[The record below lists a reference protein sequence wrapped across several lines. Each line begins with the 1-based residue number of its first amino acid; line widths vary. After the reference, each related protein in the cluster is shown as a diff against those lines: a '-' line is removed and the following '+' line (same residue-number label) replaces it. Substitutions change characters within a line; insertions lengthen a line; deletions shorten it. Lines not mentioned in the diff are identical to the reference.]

1 MEEKQS
7 VLNIGVVGH
16 IDHGKTTLLSRLSGK
31 WTDTHSEELKRGI
44 TIKLGYAD
52 VIINKCEEC
61 NKYTIKNK
69 CECGGELKRL
79 IGGNFGISF
88 KGSGFY
94 VNDYK
99 KTGPSPSVPSPTPIT
114 APSTTSSETK

>member
-1 MEEKQS
+1 MPNYDFKCKICSHLFEEFQS
-7 VLNIGVVGH
+7 MSEPPLN
-16 IDHGKTTLLSRLSGK
+16 
-31 WTDTHSEELKRGI
+31 
-44 TIKLGYAD
+44 
-52 VIINKCEEC
+52 EC
-61 NKYTIKNK
+61 P
-69 CECGGELKRL
+69 ECGGELKRL